1 MKLLVVLGS
10 EREGRAGEKVA
21 EWFLPIARKHAEVD
35 FADLKEVALPL
46 EMESISPSNRTEFDY
61 PRSED
66 KEWSE
71 RVQVADAVVL
81 VMPEYNHGYSAT
93 VKNAIDHIYHEW
105 KGKPIGFVGYGVRG
119 AINAIENL
127 APVLGRIQA
136 DVVTEPRVGINEIW
150 AAFDESGQL
159 KDGDEHKRNAIAMLE
174 ALETKV
180 ATK

>member
-10 EREGRAGEKVA
+10 EREGRAGAKVA
-21 EWFLPIARKHAEVD
+21 DWFLPIAREKADVD
-35 FADLKEVALPL
+35 FADLKEVNLPL
-46 EMESISPSNRTEFDY
+46 EMEAVSPSQRQDGNY
-61 PRSED
+61 PRPED
-66 KEWSE
+66 KAWGE
-71 RVQVADAVVL
+71 RVKTADAVVF

-93 VKNAIDHIYHEW
+93 IKNAIDHIYHEW
-105 KGKPIGFVGYGVRG
+105 NGKPVGFVGYGVSG
-119 AINAIENL
+119 AVHAIENI

-136 DVVTEPRVGINEIW
+136 NVITEPRVGINEIW

-159 KDGDEHKRNAIAMLE
+159 KDGDEHKRNAIDMLE